1 MSHPSITPSCNPLLS
16 QERLIMTYTSYIF
29 QRIFSSYCH
38 YQDNSAT
45 YQDDFQQL
53 LSLEQLLALLVG
65 ITIQQALRTMV
76 GFIFHVTSGSWHVFA
91 SLHKG
96 PVAFHS
102 SISAEGLAHFK
113 VKQVK
118 AAGLLRGGERG
129 LRMAPYQLRLDRTC
143 RSETAIPGAL
153 LCGGIQC
160 FDPSLT
166 LTKRIAQGT
175 ATASGGQTLRGN
187 CPLALRA
194 ALHAAPRRTR
204 LSYVEHIG

>member
-1 MSHPSITPSCNPLLS
+1 MSHQGLG
-16 QERLIMTYTSYIF
+16 M
-29 QRIFSSYCH
+29 FS
-38 YQDNSAT
+38 
-45 YQDDFQQL
+45 
-53 LSLEQLLALLVG
+53 
-65 ITIQQALRTMV
+65 
-76 GFIFHVTSGSWHVFA
+76 
-91 SLHKG
+91 
-96 PVAFHS
+96 PP

-160 FDPSLT
+160 FDPSLA

-187 CPLALRA
+187 CPPAPRAALHA

>member
-1 MSHPSITPSCNPLLS
+1 
-16 QERLIMTYTSYIF
+16 MTYTSYIF

-38 YQDNSAT
+38 YQDDSWSGCGSSISYYLGQIGKTHYSGKHLRTSHLHFWWAS
-45 YQDDFQQL
+45 QF
-53 LSLEQLLALLVG
+53 SKHWGPWLALFSMSHQGLG
-65 ITIQQALRTMV
+65 M
-76 GFIFHVTSGSWHVFA
+76 FS
-91 SLHKG
+91 
-96 PVAFHS
+96 PP

-129 LRMAPYQLRLDRTC
+129 LRMDRTC

-160 FDPSLT
+160 FDPSLA

-187 CPLALRA
+187 CPLAPRA

-204 LSYVEHIG
+204 LSYVEHIGWPCKLRQRLG